1 MIAFA
6 EDLRS
11 AERRAET
18 NGLAMRVGAECKY
31 CPARTSCP
39 AYAGLDVVEANT
51 VLAKVS
57 GTDLLALDISPGEMH
72 LFIQRLERLIEQ
84 AKTRIRA
91 EVLSGVVVERPDGKT
106 LVPNQVSKESISKA
120 SILRALG
127 PERGQALLDELREAG
142 ALTQISYTE
151 VRAK

>member
-1 MIAFA
+1 
-6 EDLRS
+6 
-11 AERRAET
+11 
-18 NGLAMRVGAECKY
+18 
-31 CPARTSCP
+31 
-39 AYAGLDVVEANT
+39 

-127 PERGQALLDELREAG
+127 PEKGQALLDELREAG